1 MAGPGIVV
9 IAGTITAYLAVV
21 SNDGLVVDDYYK
33 QGLAV
38 NQVMERNQRAEQI
51 GLQAELLRSDDG
63 SQLRV
68 FLQAREVAV
77 FPQALRLL
85 VTHPTRN
92 GVDQDVVLSSDGAG
106 SYSGKLSVP
115 LSGRWHVVLEDDK
128 SEWRLTGDWIVD
140 KQSALQLPG
149 LARAA
154 GRIDLHPD
162 AGKSQDSLP
171 PASTEYPFVM
181 SGVQPGVVI
190 RRESSGS
197 RLTRNSIWSARIR
210 RLRRIRPS

>member
-68 FLQAREVAV
+68 FAGQGSGCFSASAS
-77 FPQALRLL
+77 FACYA
-85 VTHPTRN
+85 
-92 GVDQDVVLSSDGAG
+92 SDAQRG
-106 SYSGKLSVP
+106 
-115 LSGRWHVVLEDDK
+115 
-128 SEWRLTGDWIVD
+128 
-140 KQSALQLPG
+140 
-149 LARAA
+149 
-154 GRIDLHPD
+154 
-162 AGKSQDSLP
+162 
-171 PASTEYPFVM
+171 
-181 SGVQPGVVI
+181 
-190 RRESSGS
+190 
-197 RLTRNSIWSARIR
+197 
-210 RLRRIRPS
+210 